1 MKTQPF
7 GKSRMTPLNN
17 QNGAVAVM
25 VSIMMVVLLAM
36 AAAAIDIGHALV
48 ARNELQNAGDAAALA
63 GTRALGVI
71 YQGLPTSSQAG
82 YTLTGGNVASIV
94 TAATTA
100 AAANVAA
107 GVSITVNAGD
117 IAIGNWDPVTTT
129 LTPTMVQPRAVQV
142 ITRRDGTANGPI
154 STFLASVIGMTSVN
168 VSAVATAEL
177 NPVGAVAPGDMN
189 APFGISQFYFTS
201 GFGCGSTIQFSP
213 SIPGN
218 PQTCAGWTTYDQSF
232 NNNHLT
238 QEVNG
243 MINGTWEAPGG
254 QAGVTELHFGN
265 GNLGNPAWTAL
276 QNLWQTE
283 VANNGAWDALVP
295 VYSSAGMQNP
305 CAPGGNA
312 PYLIIGFATVQIT
325 YVGGPGTSQ
334 NSTACPGSTTGT
346 GCITGVIQCNVF
358 NGNGGGGPPFGTF
371 GTIPGLVQ

>member
-218 PQTCAGWTTYDQSF
+218 PQTCAGWTSYDQGPF
-232 NNNHLT
+232 NNNILT
-238 QEVNG
+238 KEVNG
-243 MINGTWEAPGG
+243 MANGTWEAPGAI
-254 QAGVTELHFGN
+254 AGDTYLNFGN
-265 GNLGNPAWTAL
+265 GNLGNPAWNAL
-276 QNLWQTE
+276 INLWQTE
-283 VANNGAWDALVP
+283 VAANGAWNALVP
-295 VYSSAGMQNP
+295 VYAGNDCSPSGAQ
-305 CAPGGNA
+305 
-312 PYLIIGFATVQIT
+312 LIIGFASVQIT
-325 YVGGPGTSQ
+325 YVGKPGTSQ

-346 GCITGVIQCNVF
+346 GCITGVIECNIF